1 MERMHKRILKPRLE
15 LNKLKLL
22 LILSI
27 LVTLN
32 GCLEPDAP
40 RLDSEVKVWET
51 AINPENGEFLCG
63 EYKIDDIKNLKF
75 SPIVDHPISQC
86 AGVFGFKGSDF
97 PKVIDHIKNIE
108 SYYQKKLD
116 ECKASK

>member
-1 MERMHKRILKPRLE
+1 MVVCCV
-15 LNKLKLL
+15 
-22 LILSI
+22 
-27 LVTLN
+27 LVLTTTLN
-32 GCLEPDAP
+32 GCLFEPDAP
-40 RLDSEVKVWET
+40 KLDSEVKVWET

-75 SPIVDHPISQC
+75 SPIIDHPIHQC

-108 SYYQKKLD
+108 TYYQKKLD
-116 ECKASK
+116 ECEAGK